1 MTDTLASLT
10 SKLSIAADL
19 VLERTQGGALTEA
32 ERRWHRDAFLEQVE
46 RRYRAEQE
54 AADA

>member
-1 MTDTLASLT
+1 MTDTLASLRR
-10 SKLSIAADL
+10 KLSIAADL

-46 RRYRAEQE
+46 KRYREE
-54 AADA
+54 AGS